1 MIVVEEARRGLEEL
15 TDEQFVS
22 AVIRVHERVITG
34 LRALADGTS
43 PRGDAAR
50 EDVEIIRSYAALH
63 GMDDGGLDFTSTPGR
78 PRMRVRT
85 PAVCR

>member
-1 MIVVEEARRGLEEL
+1 MIVAEEARCGLEEL

-63 GMDDGGLDFTSTPGR
+63 GLDDGVLDFTSPPGR
-78 PRMRVRT
+78 PQMRVRT
-85 PAVCR
+85 LAVCR